1 MKYLLKIISRYGINI
16 FILHGLVYTQA
27 YKYGMFTSPPELENV
42 FVDEN
47 EETYALVLEF
57 SGANFDYVTNESFAP
72 PSLSL
77 FFKNV
82 IWDKGNFV
90 KKCNQKPLYQYGIS
104 IPRNT
109 NQKEQVKNLR
119 LKMDFT
125 RVPEYNIKI
134 EPSTDNASKHS
145 IKIIWD
151 RDNVKKSR
159 PKYASMTKRLPPSRV
174 SLSFQDAKLVNV
186 VRMLVSQDNLNLIMG
201 EDVSGRV
208 TVSLD
213 DVSLETALDAILHVN
228 NYEWFIQDNIIIVQP
243 MTTKKVMSGELLTRM
258 FRLNYVTGTI
268 ALEAVHE
275 VLSPRGKIKALSS
288 TATNNLE
295 PGEKDILLVTDL
307 PNNFSLIEG
316 VVRSLDVKSDQINIA
331 VKFVETALKHD
342 EIIGIDWDLREQM
355 SLIRSQDADTA
366 KIFDLG
372 YITIGD
378 ETMNFAT
385 LSRPVVSAILSL
397 LANDGSTKLLQE
409 PQITTTNNSPANIV
423 IGTTIPVLVPQG
435 EGSVFGT
442 NPYTYENQQVN
453 ISLDV
458 LPRVNEDK
466 VISMKIDA
474 MVQDIIGFIGKDQ
487 RPMISTRATNTT
499 VRVNNGETILIG
511 GLIFDTADELVS
523 KVPLLGDIPIIK
535 KLFNYSSKDKEQ
547 RELLIFITPT
557 VVSNDV

>member
-1 MKYLLKIISRYGINI
+1 MEYLLKIISRYGLNI
-16 FILHGLVYTQA
+16 LILHGLVYTQA
-27 YKYGMFTSPPELENV
+27 HKYGVFTSPPKLENV

-47 EETYALVLEF
+47 EETYVLVLEF

-82 IWDKGNFV
+82 IWEKGNFV

-151 RDNVKKSR
+151 RSNVKKSR

-268 ALEAVHE
+268 GLEAVKE